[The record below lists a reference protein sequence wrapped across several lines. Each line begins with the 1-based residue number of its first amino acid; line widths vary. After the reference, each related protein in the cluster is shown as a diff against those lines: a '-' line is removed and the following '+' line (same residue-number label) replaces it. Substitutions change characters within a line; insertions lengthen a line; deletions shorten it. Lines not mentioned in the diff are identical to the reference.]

1 MGRKHKTGKKSKVAQ
16 ICQAA
21 LDHLPPLKERYRNYH
36 FDGVWMDHGIR
47 QVDVEISSGGIVSK
61 TKAYLNTMEAP
72 ALDGLYRAKVLDDKR
87 DEGLGERRR
96 LAGLTLRRI
105 FHRSQIQ
112 AKSTGLYDK
121 PLNAMI
127 SSSQHPRSND
137 ADNNEVEFIRLMRLC
152 FPYNTVLRNVCC
164 LDERPPAVVRNGLKT
179 PCSWDAALR
188 NGLDIIA
195 NEIFTK
201 AGFPRRRNLRR
212 PLMEVEDLR
221 SVQSMH
227 RSRMRGRMREMV

>member
-1 MGRKHKTGKKSKVAQ
+1 MGKKHKAGKRTKVAQ
-16 ICQAA
+16 VSQAA
-21 LDHLPPLKERYRNYH
+21 LDHMTPLKERYRNYH

-72 ALDGLYRAKVLDDKR
+72 ALDGLYRAKVLNDKR
-87 DEGLGERRR
+87 DEGLAERRR
-96 LAGLTLRRI
+96 LAGLALRRI

-127 SSSQHPRSND
+127 SSSQHPKSND
-137 ADNNEVEFIRLMRLC
+137 AENNEVEFIRLMRLC
-152 FPYNTVLRNVCC
+152 FPYHTVLRNVCC
-164 LDERPPAVVRNGLKT
+164 LDERPPTVVRNGLRT
-179 PCSWDAALR
+179 PCSWEAALR

-201 AGFPRRRNLRR
+201 AGFPRRRNLHR
-212 PLMEVEDLR
+212 PRIEVEDI
-221 SVQSMH
+221 QPIQPMH
-227 RSRMRGRMREMV
+227 RSQMRARMPAMA